1 MSQDLSDDAIKNAYA
16 SAVQPEA
23 VLLTITA
30 DNLAEPI
37 YCCDQPDGVLSNG
50 VFYPFAAFTVTFGG
64 ASIDE
69 PSKGTRLEI
78 SNIDGSLTL
87 AARTVKNRPRLLVQV
102 VRLDEPDLVEQQMI
116 GVKMDNVE
124 VDDSN
129 LVFSLSPRD
138 FKREPACAA
147 RYVIARTPGLF

>member
-1 MSQDLSDDAIKNAYA
+1 MSQDLSDNAIKNAY
-16 SAVQPEA
+16 SSVVQPEA

-30 DNLAEPI
+30 DNLLEPI
-37 YCCDQPDGVLSNG
+37 RACDQPDGIVSNG
-50 VFYPFAAFTVTFGG
+50 VFYQYAAFTVTFGG

-78 SNIDGSLTL
+78 SNVDGSLTL

-102 VRLDEPDLVEQQMI
+102 VRVNEPNVVEQQMI
-116 GVKMDNVE
+116 GVKMDDVE
-124 VDDSN
+124 ADDVN

-138 FKREPACAA
+138 FKREPACSP